1 METEMRQG
9 TYYVS
14 TVMVERLQEDGTNKR
29 VKEQYAI
36 DAISFSEAEAKT
48 YEEVG
53 ADAVI
58 KDITIAPYREALLAS
73 VDNADK
79 FYRTKVRTM
88 VLDEYTNKEKKQ
100 SVCYLVRASSTTHVE
115 KIIDEAYTGMMQD
128 CTIESIVETKILD
141 IIYDI

>member
-1 METEMRQG
+1 MRQG

-58 KDITIAPYREALLAS
+58 KDITIAPYRETFLAKE
-73 VDNADK
+73 DNADK
-79 FYRTKVRTM
+79 FYRTKVRTT

-100 SVCYLVRASSTTHVE
+100 SVCYLVRAASTIHVE
-115 KIIDEAYTGMMQD
+115 KIINEAYAGMMQNY
-128 CTIESIVETKILD
+128 TIESIVETKILD